1 VRGSGESSRPTRV
14 APSAPAESE
23 GSKVRIAFGVQWM
36 AVQPD
41 RYGQKWNFQLII
53 APVLPK
59 LIRGN
64 LIEPSGLEFG
74 LPK

>member
-1 VRGSGESSRPTRV
+1 VRFALT
-14 APSAPAESE
+14 
-23 GSKVRIAFGVQWM
+23 VQWM

-41 RYGQKWNFQLII
+41 RFGQKWNLLRTV

-64 LIEPSGLEFG
+64 LVDPGQLEFG